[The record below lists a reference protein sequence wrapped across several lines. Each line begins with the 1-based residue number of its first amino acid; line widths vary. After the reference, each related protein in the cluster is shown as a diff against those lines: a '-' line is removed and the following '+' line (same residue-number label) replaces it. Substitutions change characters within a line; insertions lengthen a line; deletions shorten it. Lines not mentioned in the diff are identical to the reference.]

1 GCAATPTRDA
11 IILPA
16 GARIVDL
23 SHSFDE
29 TTVYWPTETVGF
41 RHEPILVGQTE
52 RGFFYAAYSIC
63 APEHGGTHLDAPIH
77 FAEHGVTVDAIPLE
91 RLVAPAVV
99 IDFTAAASA
108 DRDALL
114 GRADIEAF
122 EAEHGPIS
130 PGTIVLVRT
139 GWEQRWPDRERY
151 LGDATPGDASNLH
164 FPGLGEDAARL

>member
-1 GCAATPTRDA
+1 AMVHEFPGGNSMPKPTLVLIGLISLGCAATPTRDA

-139 GWEQRWPDRERY
+139 G
-151 LGDATPGDASNLH
+151 
-164 FPGLGEDAARL
+164 